1 MSKPIRLLLVDDHT
15 LFREGLRAV
24 LDVRPEFSVVA
35 ESDGALAAPI
45 AFSQHV
51 PDVTL
56 LDLKL
61 PDGSGIEVLRAIR
74 LQQPNARVLMLTT
87 YDGDEDIHRA
97 LQAGASG
104 YLLKS
109 IPSAQLFEAILAVHE
124 GRTYLPPAVQ
134 ERLAERDAFKALTPR
149 EVEVLS
155 LIARGL
161 SNKDIARVLAAS
173 EFTIKSH
180 VRNLLAKLGVE
191 ARTEAAMLAVQRG
204 LIQI

>member
-1 MSKPIRLLLVDDHT
+1 MPKPIRLLLVDDHT

-24 LDVRPEFSVVA
+24 LDLRPEFAVVA
-35 ESDGALAAPI
+35 ESDGASSALATFA
-45 AFSQHV
+45 QHQ

-56 LDLKL
+56 LDLKM
-61 PDGSGIEVLRAIR
+61 PDGNGIEVLRAIR
-74 LQQPNARVLMLTT
+74 QQSPSARVLMLTT

-97 LQAGASG
+97 LQSGASG

-109 IPSAQLFEAILAVHE
+109 IPSAQLFEAIISVHE

-134 ERLAERDAFKALTPR
+134 ERLAERDAFKELTPR

-161 SNKDIARVLAAS
+161 SNKDIARVLVTS